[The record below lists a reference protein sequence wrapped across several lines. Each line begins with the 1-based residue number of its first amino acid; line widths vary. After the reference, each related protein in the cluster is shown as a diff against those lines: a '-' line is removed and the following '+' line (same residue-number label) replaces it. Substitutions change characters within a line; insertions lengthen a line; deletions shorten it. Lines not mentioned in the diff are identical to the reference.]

1 MPSHD
6 EAMPCWDGWAW
17 LGGVRRGYKSDP
29 NTEGAPTLRDRPATR
44 APLSA
49 THPPKQARRQR
60 RSHRSAETTKE
71 NAAAMEW

>member
-49 THPPKQARRQR
+49 THPPKLNPNISTKRSDNKGMQR
-60 RSHRSAETTKE
+60 
-71 NAAAMEW
+71 